1 MARKQEVEIN
11 TRLGRRRID
20 MEKVIYFPRGLAG
33 FEGLHEFT
41 LLQIRPEAP
50 LLLLQSMDKASVG
63 LLVADPFSFMDD
75 YRIKVS
81 DAEQKLLRLKS
92 VRQVAVLVTV
102 SIPAGK
108 PEETVLNLTG
118 PILVN
123 HQARV
128 GLQIPQSEGQ
138 SPSQMKLHGLTA
150 RAGKEQMEE
159 QAARE
164 RGEVD
169 GKGERPTSVADSGLT
184 TDAGASPLPQE
195 APPTRIRSRVKK
207 PSGEG

>member
-50 LLLLQSMDKASVG
+50 LLVLQSMDNPSVG
-63 LLVADPFSFMDD
+63 LLVADPFSFMND

-81 DAEQKLLRLKS
+81 DAEQKLLRLRN

-102 SIPAGK
+102 SIPPGK

-123 HQARV
+123 HQARI
-128 GLQIPQSEGQ
+128 GLQVPQSEEQ
-138 SPSQMKLHGLTA
+138 NPTQVMLHSLTSRDNKPKTDTGEGADKAA
-150 RAGKEQMEE
+150 RNAGTTASGAPVNAAPAAASASGTAPTAPTGKE
-159 QAARE
+159 
-164 RGEVD
+164 
-169 GKGERPTSVADSGLT
+169 
-184 TDAGASPLPQE
+184 
-195 APPTRIRSRVKK
+195 APRTKVRTRVK
-207 PSGEG
+207 G